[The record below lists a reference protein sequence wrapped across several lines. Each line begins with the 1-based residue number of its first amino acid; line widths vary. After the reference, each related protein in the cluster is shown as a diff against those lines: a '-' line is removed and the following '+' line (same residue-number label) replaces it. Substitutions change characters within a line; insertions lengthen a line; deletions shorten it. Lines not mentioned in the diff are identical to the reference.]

1 MYINI
6 TFGALWNLHFFSKFS
21 FQSSN
26 FYVHYG
32 PNQCS
37 LHEFTF
43 GFSIRCLTLF
53 TKAPRNLPL
62 CCVFSNIFLAI
73 MNTKHCSAVNT
84 RHFLTLYTLTPV
96 TIVCCSLLIWM
107 GNSLMCCESPLSIQ
121 RTWHLRWLR
130 AHIHTGLVSIPSPND
145 RRARVCNIVYTKIRV
160 RSMCS
165 SDNNVFFGITF
176 LFKCCDGDS
185 LFRKIANMKSGKN
198 QIYG

>member
-84 RHFLTLYTLTPV
+84 RHFLTLYTNTRHD
-96 TIVCCSLLIWM
+96 CLLFTLNSI
-107 GNSLMCCESPLSIQ
+107 GNYILVLKSTFEMPD
-121 RTWHLRWLR
+121 TMMTFAWLR
-130 AHIHTGLVSIPSPND
+130 TYTN
-145 RRARVCNIVYTKIRV
+145 VYRFI
-160 RSMCS
+160 
-165 SDNNVFFGITF
+165 G
-176 LFKCCDGDS
+176 
-185 LFRKIANMKSGKN
+185 
-198 QIYG
+198 